1 MMYDQLE
8 NGFHKLFILLYGEV
22 FVIDV
27 IDNVVTRFESLN
39 VPLFV
44 HGLAWPFETHSPN
57 GSMTC
62 ILLDSFS
69 NSYFLGIPKLN

>member
-44 HGLAWPFETHSPN
+44 HGLA
-57 GSMTC
+57 
-62 ILLDSFS
+62 
-69 NSYFLGIPKLN
+69 